1 MTRKTLVALV
11 LAGWMACAGWACTA
25 PLCLADQKDSRLP
38 ELFEHLGQAQT
49 LREALL
55 LESAVWQIWGEIEDD
70 DIAFLYRRGVEAMS
84 ADRPDDALGFFTEVT
99 KRAPDFA
106 EGWNKRAT
114 VLYIMGDFAASVVDV
129 EHTLALEPKHFGA
142 LSGLGM
148 INLQL
153 GRDAAAL
160 RAFDA
165 ALKVHPFLSGA
176 RQRAKELRDKLGG
189 KPT

>member
-1 MTRKTLVALV
+1 MTRKTLCALL
-11 LAGWMACAGWACTA
+11 LAAASAGAGLLGGAPACQ
-25 PLCLADQKDSRLP
+25 ADQKDSRLV
-38 ELFEHLGQAQT
+38 EVFDQLGQAQT

-70 DIAFLYRRGVEAMS
+70 DVAFLYRRGVEAMS

-114 VLYIMGDFAASVVDV
+114 VLYLMGDFAASVVDV

-148 INLQL
+148 IYLQL

-160 RAFDA
+160 KAFEA

-176 RQRAKELRDKLGG
+176 RQRSKELRDKLGG

>member
-1 MTRKTLVALV
+1 MTRKTLVALALSLILG
-11 LAGWMACAGWACTA
+11 LAA
-25 PLCLADQKDSRLP
+25 PPRAALADQKDSRLP
-38 ELFEHLGQAQT
+38 GLFEQLHDAAT
-49 LREALL
+49 PREALL
-55 LESAVWQIWGEIEDD
+55 LEASIWQIWGELEDD
-70 DIAFLYRRGVEAMS
+70 DVAFLYRRGVEAMS

-99 KRAPDFA
+99 KRAPEFA

-114 VLYIMGDFAASVVDV
+114 VLFIMGDFAASVIDV

-148 INLQL
+148 INQQL

-160 RAFDA
+160 KAFDA
-165 ALKVHPFLSGA
+165 ALKVHPFLPGA
-176 RQRAKELRDKLGG
+176 RLRAKELRDKLGG